1 MPSNKKYKDE
11 RVVFTFNF
19 MSVDSP
25 ISSPVITVT
34 NNRGVDVTTAIVYGT
49 PRVVQNKI
57 LQMVQNGSSIES
69 PYTAQCQVEVT
80 KTGER
85 FIVRGQFYVED

>member
-1 MPSNKKYKDE
+1 MQSNKKYKDE

-25 ISSPVITVT
+25 VSSPVITVL
-34 NNRGVDVTTAIVYGT
+34 NNRGVDVTNSIVYGA
-49 PRVVQNKI
+49 PRLSQNKV
-57 LQMVQNGSSIES
+57 LQLIQNGSAIES
-69 PYTAQCQVEVT
+69 PYTAQCQVDVT

-85 FIVRGQFYVED
+85 FVVRGQFYVED

>member
-1 MPSNKKYKDE
+1 MQSNKKYKDE

-34 NNRGVDVTTAIVYGT
+34 NNRGVDVTTPIVYGS
-49 PRVVQNKI
+49 PRIVQNKI
-57 LQMVQNGSSIES
+57 LQMIQNGSSIES

>member
-1 MPSNKKYKDE
+1 MQSNKKYKDE

-25 ISSPVITVT
+25 ISSPVINVT
-34 NNRGVDVTTAIVYGT
+34 NNRGVDVTPSIVYGT

>member
-1 MPSNKKYKDE
+1 MQSNKKYKDE

-25 ISSPVITVT
+25 ISSPAITVT
-34 NNRGVDVTTAIVYGT
+34 NNRGVDVSTSIVYGT
-49 PRVVQNKI
+49 PRIVQNKI
-57 LQMVQNGSSIES
+57 LQMIQNGSSIES
-69 PYTAQCQVEVT
+69 PYTVQCQVEVT